1 MKIFTKEWYKQYEIW
16 NIRYWLTEEEGGI
29 RVLPILDESVP
40 KMPDEIRADA
50 TSYLTDK
57 PKQENQMRVLAAKNI
72 FPLYMYYDPE
82 NSNVKCGRWRMI
94 SKQN

>member
-16 NIRYWLTEEEGGI
+16 SIKYWLTEEEGGI

-72 FPLYMYYDPE
+72 PAIYVL
-82 NSNVKCGRWRMI
+82 
-94 SKQN
+94 

>member
-72 FPLYMYYDPE
+72 FPLYMY
-82 NSNVKCGRWRMI
+82 
-94 SKQN
+94 